1 MTMTGFQYNFV
12 YKSRHKEML
21 VGWIWPPHCCL
32 SYLSSLKR
40 DFICCSQASY
50 LTAALKIF
58 LTCNDQYLML
68 NTIRQRSCL
77 FKELVI
83 QNNNSTDIIFAK
95 NPV

>member
-1 MTMTGFQYNFV
+1 
-12 YKSRHKEML
+12 ML
-21 VGWIWPPHCCL
+21 VGWIWPPHCGL

-50 LTAALKIF
+50 LLLCTTAALKIL
-58 LTCNDQYLML
+58 LTCNDQYLVL

-83 QNNNSTDIIFAK
+83 QNNNSADIIFAN